1 MNEIFTRRSVRAFSD
16 KSVEAEKVE
25 QLLRAAMQ
33 APSAC
38 NQQPWQFL
46 VVRGAENLTTLSACS
61 RFAKFL
67 PSASVALVLLADK
80 TCMKY
85 TDAFWQQ
92 DLGAVAQNIMLEA
105 TTLGLGTTWIGI
117 AGNENAWH
125 GNPKGVAFIQE
136 EYQLGEHL
144 TPFCVL
150 AVGYPEET
158 DANHF
163 ADRFDAER
171 VQYIGE

>member
-1 MNEIFTRRSVRAFSD
+1 MNEIFTRRSVRTFCD
-16 KSVEAEKVE
+16 KTVEPEKIE

-46 VVRGAENLTTLSACS
+46 VVRGAENLTKLSACS

-67 PSASVALVLLADK
+67 PSASVALVLLADT

-85 TDAFWQQ
+85 TNAFWQQ
-92 DLGAVAQNIMLEA
+92 DLGAATQNILLEA
-105 TTLGLGTTWIGI
+105 TTLGLGTVWIGI
-117 AGNENAWH
+117 AGNENAKR
-125 GNPKGVAFIQE
+125 GNPNGVAFIQN
-136 EYQLGEHL
+136 EYQLSENL
-144 TPFCVL
+144 LPFCVL
-150 AVGYPEET
+150 AVGYPTEE

-163 ADRFDAER
+163 ENRFDASR
-171 VQYIGE
+171 VRYIGE